1 MTTATKTHDDTHY
14 TGNGTAPTTRKV
26 ASVAHDAIDGAARK
40 AEPVEQQLR
49 EQASKAGEQMEA
61 KQEAAMKQIDQTMKS
76 VESFVRERPVA
87 ATGIAFAAG
96 ALAAII
102 LRR

>member
-1 MTTATKTHDDTHY
+1 MSTASNKMHSADASASTTQ
-14 TGNGTAPTTRKV
+14 KV
-26 ASVAHDAIDGAARK
+26 ASVAHDAIDGAAKK
-40 AEPVEQQLR
+40 AEPLEHQLR
-49 EQASKAGEQMEA
+49 EQANKASDQMGDTQAAA
-61 KQEAAMKQIDQTMKS
+61 KQQVEQSMRT

-96 ALAAII
+96 ALAALL

>member
-1 MTTATKTHDDTHY
+1 MTTAKNLHDEP
-14 TGNGTAPTTRKV
+14 NAPTTQKV
-26 ASVAHDAIDGAARK
+26 ANVAHEAIDGAASK
-40 AEPVEQQLR
+40 AQPVE
-49 EQASKAGEQMEA
+49 EQIRTRASKAGEQLDA
-61 KQEAAMKQIDQTMKS
+61 KQAAAIKQMEQSMKQ

-96 ALAAII
+96 ALAAMI